1 VRRVIGVGLFV
12 YSLGTAMALDCPSK
26 PLANTPKQQHRIG
39 IAGDVVVGVT
49 LDRVSRHRDAGA
61 AGQNFVRI

>member
-1 VRRVIGVGLFV
+1 
-12 YSLGTAMALDCPSK
+12 
-26 PLANTPKQQHRIG
+26 LANTPKQQHRIG

-61 AGQNFVRI
+61 AGQNFVRICSIRSLAVSMCG